1 MKRTTGLLFFILGF
15 LVKAHAVPPVLN
27 YAGQVAVDGE
37 LYQGIG
43 LFKFVLIKGDS
54 NATLWSNDGSSVK
67 GSEPVKP
74 VRINVNGGLYSVLLG
89 NSAIQGMDTLDPS
102 IFKKHGSVKL
112 RVWFSD
118 GENEF
123 EHLSPDRPFASVPY
137 AFSAGSTIIAAGSI
151 NRSMLSGDIRSDLN
165 RTITK
170 SMLDPGV
177 TLDLP
182 PSLNAYLK
190 PVVVEPLMD
199 ISELS
204 GGTAILRIIVDGRG
218 LSYEWRKNGNLL
230 TNANSL
236 QLQIS
241 DLNASQ
247 HNGIYS
253 VRVSNAFGF
262 VESNGTLSVLP
273 APPTL
278 SLEGN
283 QTFII
288 DEGNDFIDPG
298 FSASDALGENLTSVV
313 EVNSTVNSSVPGSY
327 IVAYKVV
334 DSSGKISQTNR
345 TVVVKDRTPPVITIL
360 GQSIFDQRVNT
371 PYTDA
376 GAEAHDLVDGNV
388 TSSIT
393 VFNPLM

>member
-1 MKRTTGLLFFILGF
+1 
-15 LVKAHAVPPVLN
+15 
-27 YAGQVAVDGE
+27 
-37 LYQGIG
+37 
-43 LFKFVLIKGDS
+43 
-54 NATLWSNDGSSVK
+54 
-67 GSEPVKP
+67 
-74 VRINVNGGLYSVLLG
+74 
-89 NSAIQGMDTLDPS
+89 
-102 IFKKHGSVKL
+102 
-112 RVWFSD
+112 
-118 GENEF
+118 
-123 EHLSPDRPFASVPY
+123 
-137 AFSAGSTIIAAGSI
+137 
-151 NRSMLSGDIRSDLN
+151 
-165 RTITK
+165 
-170 SMLDPGV
+170 
-177 TLDLP
+177 
-182 PSLNAYLK
+182 
-190 PVVVEPLMD
+190 
-199 ISELS
+199 
-204 GGTAILRIIVDGRG
+204 
-218 LSYEWRKNGNLL
+218 
-230 TNANSL
+230 
-236 QLQIS
+236 LQIS

-327 IVAYKVV
+327 IVTYKVV

-393 VFNPLM
+393 VFNPIDVNTTGTYEIKYRVADS